1 MGDNAAQPEW
11 LDAQINGL
19 QGRRKPISPPSYDGS
34 TDVRKFLQTFG
45 EVCETNG
52 WDEDERALQLKLT
65 LQGTALDCLQG
76 DNIEGMV
83 ESLLNRFQLTR
94 EEARRELRN
103 LKLSAGQD
111 IHQFAAQVI
120 KLVRMAEPELDVEQL
135 DERATDELIDAIG
148 DKLLTREFRLQ
159 GPINFADAVRRIQQY
174 YSDMRVSKLNRF
186 GVTGE
191 DEDRV
196 TALEKRMDK
205 LEADV
210 KQGFQKLDGD
220 NTDLK
225 ETVNKMAND
234 LAELVSKQGN
244 ATQKVPPTRYLCK
257 KVGHVAR
264 ECRAGSRPSG
274 TWGGPITCFQ
284 CGRTGHI
291 ARNCRSQQ
299 APAPQDTYP
308 SMSQD
313 ARRASN

>member
-1 MGDNAAQPEW
+1 MCSSD
-11 LDAQINGL
+11 
-19 QGRRKPISPPSYDGS
+19 
-34 TDVRKFLQTFG
+34 
-45 EVCETNG
+45 
-52 WDEDERALQLKLT
+52 

-103 LKLSAGQD
+103 LKLRAGQD
-111 IHQFAAQVI
+111 IHQFAAQVM
-120 KLVRMAEPELDVEQL
+120 KLVKMAEPELDVEQL
-135 DERATDELIDAIG
+135 DERATAELIDAIG

-244 ATQKVPPTRYLCK
+244 ATQKVPPHPLLMQ
-257 KVGHVAR
+257 
-264 ECRAGSRPSG
+264 E
-274 TWGGPITCFQ
+274 
-284 CGRTGHI
+284 GRTCG
-291 ARNCRSQQ
+291 
-299 APAPQDTYP
+299 T
-308 SMSQD
+308 
-313 ARRASN
+313 